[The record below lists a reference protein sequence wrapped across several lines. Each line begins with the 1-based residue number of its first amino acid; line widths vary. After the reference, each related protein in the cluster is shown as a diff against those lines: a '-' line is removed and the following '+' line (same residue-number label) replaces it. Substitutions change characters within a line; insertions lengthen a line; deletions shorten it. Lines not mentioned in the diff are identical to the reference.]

1 MTENSGTGKQDDR
14 SPADPGG
21 PPVPDFKR
29 AYLKTGMVVLVL
41 ALFVVLLNLT
51 PVGEY
56 LNVEE
61 LQALVSETG
70 AWAPLAFF
78 GLATTLIFVGAPRLI
93 FCALGGALFGFVE
106 GLALSQTAT
115 MLGSLG
121 PFLFARW
128 SAREWVTAK
137 LSSFKI
143 AREHL
148 QNPSVMDVFLL
159 RHIPI
164 WGVFIN
170 LLLGSNNVRLR
181 TFFIG
186 SFFGFLPQGIVFTLI
201 GSGIGEESTLIV
213 VSRVW
218 CAILVL
224 VVATIITRRVT
235 RRDRPPPNS

>member
-1 MTENSGTGKQDDR
+1 MTENSDTNKQDDG
-14 SPADPGG
+14 SPADLSKPL
-21 PPVPDFKR
+21 VPDFRR
-29 AYLKTGMVVLVL
+29 AYLKTGMVVLFL

-51 PVGEY
+51 SAGEY

-61 LQALVSETG
+61 LQTVVSDTG
-70 AWAPLAFF
+70 AWAPLVFF
-78 GLATTLIFVGAPRLI
+78 GLAATLIFVGAPRLI
-93 FCALGGALFGFVE
+93 FCTLGGALFGFVE
-106 GLALSQTAT
+106 GFALSQMAT
-115 MLGSLG
+115 LLGSLG
-121 PFLFARW
+121 PFLFAKW

-181 TFFIG
+181 TFLIG
-186 SFFGFLPQGIVFTLI
+186 SFFGFLPQGVVFTLI
-201 GSGIGEESTLIV
+201 GSGIGEESTLMV

-224 VVATIITRRVT
+224 VIAAIITRRVT
-235 RRDRPPPNS
+235 RQTRRPPNS

>member
-1 MTENSGTGKQDDR
+1 MTENSGTDKPPDDLEKL
-14 SPADPGG
+14 
-21 PPVPDFKR
+21 PVPNFKR
-29 AYLKTGMVVLVL
+29 AYLKTGMVVLFL

-61 LQALVSETG
+61 LQTVVSDTG
-70 AWAPLAFF
+70 AWAPLVFF
-78 GLATTLIFVGAPRLI
+78 GLAATLIFVGAPRLI

-106 GLALSQTAT
+106 GLVLSQMAT
-115 MLGSLG
+115 LLGSLG

-128 SAREWVTAK
+128 SAREWVTEK

-181 TFFIG
+181 TFLIG

-201 GSGIGEESTLIV
+201 GSGIGEESTLMVI
-213 VSRVW
+213 SRVW

-224 VVATIITRRVT
+224 VVAAIITRRVT
-235 RRDRPPPNS
+235 RRDRPPR

>member
-1 MTENSGTGKQDDR
+1 M
-14 SPADPGG
+14 
-21 PPVPDFKR
+21 
-29 AYLKTGMVVLVL
+29 LVL

-51 PVGEY
+51 PAGEY

-61 LQALVSETG
+61 LQALVSDTG

-78 GLATTLIFVGAPRLI
+78 GLAAILIFVGAPRLI
-93 FCALGGALFGFVE
+93 FCALGGALFGFIE
-106 GLALSQTAT
+106 GLALSQMAT

-128 SAREWVTAK
+128 SAREWVTARLK
-137 LSSFKI
+137 SFKI
-143 AREHL
+143 AREYL

-159 RHIPI
+159 RHVPI

-201 GSGIGEESTLIV
+201 GSGIGEESTLMVI
-213 VSRVW
+213 SRVW

-224 VVATIITRRVT
+224 VVAAIITRRVM
-235 RRDRPPPNS
+235 RRDRRPR

>member
-1 MTENSGTGKQDDR
+1 MTDSSGTDNQD
-14 SPADPGG
+14 G

-29 AYLKTGMVVLVL
+29 AYIKTGMVVLVL
-41 ALFVVLLNLT
+41 ALFVVILNLT
-51 PVGEY
+51 PAGEY

-70 AWAPLAFF
+70 AWAPLVFF
-78 GLATTLIFVGAPRLI
+78 GLAATLIFVGAPRLI

-106 GLALSQTAT
+106 GLALSQMAT

-128 SAREWVTAK
+128 SAREWVTAR

-201 GSGIGEESTLIV
+201 GSGIGEESTLMF

-224 VVATIITRRVT
+224 VVAAIITRRVT
-235 RRDRPPPNS
+235 QRDRPPR

>member
-1 MTENSGTGKQDDR
+1 MTENSDTNKQDDG
-14 SPADPGG
+14 SPDGVG
-21 PPVPDFKR
+21 EPPVPNFKR
-29 AYLKTGMVVLVL
+29 AYFKTGMVVFFL

-51 PVGEY
+51 AVGEY

-61 LQALVSETG
+61 LQVLVSDTG
-70 AWAPLAFF
+70 AWAPLVFL
-78 GLATTLIFVGAPRLI
+78 GLTATLIFVGAPRLI
-93 FCALGGALFGFVE
+93 FCTLGGALFGFVE
-106 GLALSQTAT
+106 GLALVQMAT
-115 MLGSLG
+115 LLGSLG

-137 LSSFKI
+137 LKSFNI
-143 AREHL
+143 AQEYL

-181 TFFIG
+181 TFLIG

-201 GSGIGEESTLIV
+201 GSGIGEESTLMV

-224 VVATIITRRVT
+224 VIAAIVTRRVT
-235 RRDRPPPNS
+235 RRDRRPR

>member
-1 MTENSGTGKQDDR
+1 MTENSGTDKQDDR
-14 SPADPGG
+14 SPADPDKL
-21 PPVPDFKR
+21 PVPDFKR
-29 AYLKTGMVVLVL
+29 AYLKTGVVVLVL

-51 PVGEY
+51 PAGEY

-61 LQALVSETG
+61 LQALVSDTG

-78 GLATTLIFVGAPRLI
+78 GLAAILIFVGAPRLI
-93 FCALGGALFGFVE
+93 FCALGGALFGFIE
-106 GLALSQTAT
+106 GLALSQMAT

-128 SAREWVTAK
+128 SAREWVTARLK
-137 LSSFKI
+137 SFKI
-143 AREHL
+143 AREYL

-159 RHIPI
+159 RHVPI

-201 GSGIGEESTLIV
+201 GSGIGEESTLMVI
-213 VSRVW
+213 SRVW

-224 VVATIITRRVT
+224 VVAAIITRRVM
-235 RRDRPPPNS
+235 RRDRRPR

>member
-1 MTENSGTGKQDDR
+1 MTENSGTDKKDDR
-14 SPADPGG
+14 SPVDPGG
-21 PPVPDFKR
+21 PPVPDFRR

-51 PVGEY
+51 PAGEY

-70 AWAPLAFF
+70 AWAPLVFF
-78 GLATTLIFVGAPRLI
+78 GLAATLIFVGAPRLI

-106 GLALSQTAT
+106 GLALSQMAT

-128 SAREWVTAK
+128 SAREWVTAR

-148 QNPSVMDVFLL
+148 QNPTVMDVFLL

-201 GSGIGEESTLIV
+201 GSGIGEESTLMF

-224 VVATIITRRVT
+224 VVAAIITRRVT
-235 RRDRPPPNS
+235 RRDQPPR

>member
-1 MTENSGTGKQDDR
+1 MTENSGTDKQDDR
-14 SPADPGG
+14 SPADLEKL
-21 PPVPDFKR
+21 PVPNFKR
-29 AYLKTGMVVLVL
+29 AYLKTGMVVLFL

-61 LQALVSETG
+61 LQTVVSDTG
-70 AWAPLAFF
+70 AWAPLVFF
-78 GLATTLIFVGAPRLI
+78 GLAATLIFVGAPRLI

-106 GLALSQTAT
+106 GLVLSQMAT
-115 MLGSLG
+115 LLGSLG

-128 SAREWVTAK
+128 SAREWVTEK

-181 TFFIG
+181 TFLIG

-201 GSGIGEESTLIV
+201 GSGIGEESTLMV

-224 VVATIITRRVT
+224 VVAAIITRRVT
-235 RRDRPPPNS
+235 RRDRPPR